1 MLPWSLSSNN
11 SQINNPLIVLTA
23 VSSHISVYSFIYIFF
38 NKTTAKIPEK
48 CMIMLLKTAITS
60 KVLDEW
66 NILFNFQIS
75 FPDFCF
81 IKKIYFEI

>member
-1 MLPWSLSSNN
+1 
-11 SQINNPLIVLTA
+11 
-23 VSSHISVYSFIYIFF
+23 
-38 NKTTAKIPEK
+38 
-48 CMIMLLKTAITS
+48 MIMLLKTAITS